1 MDRRHEIEAL
11 VADVLPRLEALRE
24 DSMGEI
30 REAQGRADANVSR
43 HEEAR
48 EELGGVEARLTML
61 RAEEEGLPVE
71 HSRAVLADDVEEEL
85 RVKDRFSSVS
95 EEIGELEERSKAL
108 AAEVRRLNP
117 RGSGHPADAT
127 MHHLGRA
134 AGVAHGARAD
144 LEGLRDRLTRALDAT
159 VRPVSDKHDALKGTV
174 WQLGH
179 DRDWAMSPVGRGGM
193 RA

>member
-1 MDRRHEIEAL
+1 MGRREEIEAL
-11 VADVLPRLEALRE
+11 IGEVLPRLEALQE
-24 DSMGEI
+24 DALEEI
-30 REAQGRADANVSR
+30 RTAQAEADDSVAR

-48 EELGGVEARLTML
+48 DELGGVEARLTML
-61 RAEEEGLPVE
+61 RAEKEGLPVE
-71 HSRAVLADDVEEEL
+71 HSRAVLADDVDEEL
-85 RVKDRFSSVS
+85 RVKDRFSIVS

-117 RGSGHPADAT
+117 RGQGHPAEAT

-134 AGVAHGARAD
+134 AGVAHSARAD

-159 VRPVSDKHDALKGTV
+159 VRPVAENHDALKGTV
-174 WQLGH
+174 WQLSH
-179 DRDWAMSPVGRGGM
+179 DRDWALSPAGRGGL